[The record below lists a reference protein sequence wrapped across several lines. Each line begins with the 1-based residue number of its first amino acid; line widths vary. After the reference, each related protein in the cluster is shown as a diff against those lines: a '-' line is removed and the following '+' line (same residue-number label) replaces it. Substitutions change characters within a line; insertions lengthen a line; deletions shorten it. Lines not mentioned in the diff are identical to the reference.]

1 MNCGFACA
9 QGGGGGGAVG
19 PLPFP
24 CGREGERAKQR
35 ERERERDVSLD
46 ATLVQEAF
54 EDVAPTE
61 PDLDQDFGDLALGR
75 PGLGRVV
82 GQVFGF

>member
-1 MNCGFACA
+1 M
-9 QGGGGGGAVG
+9 
-19 PLPFP
+19 
-24 CGREGERAKQR
+24 
-35 ERERERDVSLD
+35 SLD

-54 EDVAPTE
+54 EDVAPPE